1 MWGAGLGWGGQLG
14 GPVATAAALAPC
26 CFPVLQHSL
35 PIPLPSCLPPTT
47 NYQPH
52 RSPASPSHTCI
63 HSLPRL
69 PQVDATVKS
78 WNVKILGLNRQSRHR
93 DATMAQEFWRMLDT
107 HLQARGS
114 TLAY

>member
-1 MWGAGLGWGGQLG
+1 MGWSGTGWVGRAAGALCCAEWMGLSQPAMAQL
-14 GPVATAAALAPC
+14 PWHPAALG
-26 CFPVLQHSL
+26 CFPVLPHTL
-35 PIPLPSCLPPTT
+35 PTPLPSCLPPTI
-47 NYQPH
+47 P
-52 RSPASPSHTCI
+52 SPSA
-63 HSLPRL
+63 

>member
-1 MWGAGLGWGGQLG
+1 
-14 GPVATAAALAPC
+14 
-26 CFPVLQHSL
+26 
-35 PIPLPSCLPPTT
+35 
-47 NYQPH
+47 
-52 RSPASPSHTCI
+52 
-63 HSLPRL
+63 
-69 PQVDATVKS
+69 VDATVKS

>member
-1 MWGAGLGWGGQLG
+1 MQGWGGVASWVGRWPQQL
-14 GPVATAAALAPC
+14 PWHPA
-26 CFPVLQHSL
+26 
-35 PIPLPSCLPPTT
+35 
-47 NYQPH
+47 
-52 RSPASPSHTCI
+52 ASPSCNTLCPFPCPPACHRPPIISRIAPLPPPHTCI